1 MKRSPIHDIVA
12 DLKRR
17 KLSGVTCLPKVND
30 AIDKPIFG
38 KQELEILNTPL
49 VAKNITQTSVQNYSS
64 ILKVIN
70 VDIVLFGWNIITDFI
85 VNLDISF

>member
-1 MKRSPIHDIVA
+1 MHDIVS

-17 KLSGVTCLPKVND
+17 KFNDVTCLQKVND
-30 AIDKPIFG
+30 PIAKPIFG

-70 VDIVLFGWNIITDFI
+70 VDTIQFGWNTITDFI
-85 VNLDISF
+85 VNLEISF